1 MLGDL
6 STDQIELVLRSEV
19 IGRIGCCV
27 DGEVYV
33 VPVTYVFHKGSIYA
47 HSQEGKKIEMM
58 RKNPRVCFEI
68 DVMEN
73 MANWRSVI
81 VWGEYEELTS
91 DKDRNTAMKIITDR
105 LLPMVT
111 SETVRKSHGFSHPP
125 EVVEKGS
132 RAIVY
137 RIVIRSQT
145 GRYEKTI
152 LGENENAFVDTVNH
166 IQV

>member
-1 MLGDL
+1 MLGNL
-6 STDQIELVLRSEV
+6 SPDQIDLVLRSQV
-19 IGRIGCCV
+19 VGRIGCCV
-27 DGEVYV
+27 NGEVYV
-33 VPVTYVFHKGSIYA
+33 VPVTYVFHKGCIYA

-58 RKNPRVCFEI
+58 RKNPNVCFEI

-81 VWGEYEELTS
+81 IWGDYQELKS
-91 DKDRNTAMKIITDR
+91 EKDRNTAMKIITDR

-111 SETVRKSHGFSHPP
+111 SETVRSSHGFEHPP

-137 RIVIRSQT
+137 RIIIRSQT
-145 GRYEKTI
+145 GRYEKT
-152 LGENENAFVDTVNH
+152 LVGENGNTTFEMVKQT
-166 IQV
+166 